1 MLLSEVF
8 YFQHETKKFLM
19 DIHINLDSEIK
30 LKLPLITIMA
40 LGEICVFTLFVI
52 LGEVEHGVTI
62 RQSFIR
68 TALPFLIC
76 WFVISPWLGSYKMS
90 TFYSVKQT
98 IWRIPLTWILC
109 GFIAI
114 ITRFILTDRPLEMNF
129 VIVSIAVQGL
139 AIIAWRAMFMAIT
152 LRFKNNRL

>member
-1 MLLSEVF
+1 MG
-8 YFQHETKKFLM
+8 
-19 DIHINLDSEIK
+19 IHINLNSEFK
-30 LKLPLITIMA
+30 LKLPVITIVA

-52 LGEVEHGVTI
+52 LGKFEHGVTI

-90 TFYSVKQT
+90 TVYGLKQT
-98 IWRIPLTWILC
+98 IWRIPLIWILC

-114 ITRFILTDRPLEMNF
+114 IARFILTDRPL
-129 VIVSIAVQGL
+129 VISFIVVSIAVQGL
-139 AIIAWRAMFMAIT
+139 AIIAWRALFMAIT
-152 LRFKNNRL
+152 LRFKKKSSL